1 MNEPVESGDFDGPT
15 GAPDDRSIATG
26 SATMINGGP
35 AGLPGV
41 LRRLDT
47 PGAATLVDLNAKFED
62 LQMVLRCCDWLMA
75 ELNADSVQPDGVEP
89 DGVVVEAVWTVA
101 LLSYGRCFAVGM
113 LGTALGE
120 DDLTA
125 IKLGADVLDWHK
137 VLLQLRDHYA
147 DATANPRERFSVVVT
162 QDDSTGKASGIG
174 ITSARQPMVDQLTVR
189 QTGGIAFALS
199 RLVNDRITTQQAV
212 VFAEVQD
219 TPKKALDKLVRLEV
233 ASKDAAR

>member
-1 MNEPVESGDFDGPT
+1 MT
-15 GAPDDRSIATG
+15 
-26 SATMINGGP
+26 NGGP
-35 AGLPGV
+35 ASLPDV

-75 ELNADSVQPDGVEP
+75 ELNADSGEP

-101 LLSYGRCFAVGM
+101 LLSYGRCFAVGPP
-113 LGTALGE
+113 GTALGD

-162 QDDSTGKASGIG
+162 QDDSTGMASGIG

-189 QTGGIAFALS
+189 QTGGIAFALG
-199 RLVNDRITTQQAV
+199 RLVNDRITTQQGV
-212 VFAEVQD
+212 VFAEVKD
-219 TPKKALDKLVRLEV
+219 TPRKDLDKLVRLEV
-233 ASKDAAR
+233 AAQDAAR